1 MDCVV
6 VVFSTFVPVLVFIL
20 ILIDGLLLLFLC
32 TSFLPLFILFG
43 IFYTLCSL
51 PYYLFCLFFIF
62 CPTFCAVFNVF
73 RFSRCRLLVPVPL
86 FGSSDSSWGCRLGGS
101 TVACE
106 DDLYIMV
113 VSYHTKYYITAVGHT

>member
-51 PYYLFCLFFIF
+51 PYYLFYLFFIF
-62 CPTFCAVFNVF
+62 ARLFVLFLMFFIFTGAG
-73 RFSRCRLLVPVPL
+73 SRYRYPCLVLQTPPGVVV
-86 FGSSDSSWGCRLGGS
+86 LGGVLWRVRTTFILWS
-101 TVACE
+101 SRT
-106 DDLYIMV
+106 IPN
-113 VSYHTKYYITAVGHT
+113 II